1 MQKWWFS
8 LFFFFL
14 LSVQI
19 LSLLIVE
26 LPLGQGHEGCY
37 WNIRLHNIVSGI
49 WTRLLLTT
57 ISRINLQYVF
67 TRLSMGF
74 FVFSGILS
82 QVYEELVVKRR
93 STKNNTLEKSF
104 LIYFRLFSLTL
115 LTWQTVS
122 TITVLKCAWKLH
134 LWARQSQSGFL
145 FKFLVYSSF
154 HSSPCLKQ
162 STGVRHK
169 NFFFFFSYPEKKE
182 ANT

>member
-1 MQKWWFS
+1 M
-8 LFFFFL
+8 
-14 LSVQI
+14 QI

-122 TITVLKCAWKLH
+122 TIKVLKCAWKLH